1 VLLAGCAAGSA
12 PPSREVP
19 FTLVSTEGR
28 TLRLTVQAG
37 GAPCDGVRK
46 VAVRETPST
55 VTVTVTT
62 GAEPRANCGP
72 GVVGMIGTLPVD
84 AKLKAPLGARRLI
97 DGAP

>member
-1 VLLAGCAAGSA
+1 M
-12 PPSREVP
+12 
-19 FTLVSTEGR
+19 VSTAGR
-28 TLRLTVQAG
+28 TLRLTVEAG

-62 GAEPRANCGP
+62 GPEVHARCGP
-72 GVVGMIGTLPVD
+72 GVVAMIGTIPVE
-84 AKLKAPLGARRLI
+84 AKLKAPLGPRTLV

>member
-1 VLLAGCAAGSA
+1 M
-12 PPSREVP
+12 P
-19 FTLVSTEGR
+19 FKLVGTEGR

-46 VAVRETPST
+46 VTVRETSST

-62 GAEPRANCGP
+62 GSEPDAKCGS
-72 GVVGMIGTLPVD
+72 GVVAMIGTLPVE
-84 AKLKAPLGARRLI
+84 AKLDRPLGSRTLV

>member
-1 VLLAGCAAGSA
+1 
-12 PPSREVP
+12 VP
-19 FTLVSTEGR
+19 FKLVSTEGR
-28 TLRLTVQAG
+28 TLRLTVEAG

-46 VAVRETPST
+46 IAVHETPAT

-72 GVVGMIGTLPVD
+72 GVVAMLGTLPVE
-84 AKLKAPLGARRLI
+84 AKLKAPLGSRRLL

>member
-1 VLLAGCAAGSA
+1 M
-12 PPSREVP
+12 P
-19 FTLVSTEGR
+19 FKLVGTEGR

-62 GAEPRANCGP
+62 GAEPHAKCGP
-72 GVVGMIGTLPVD
+72 GAVAMIGTLPVE
-84 AKLKAPLGARRLI
+84 AKLDRPLGSRTLV

>member
-1 VLLAGCAAGSA
+1 MPFKLASA
-12 PPSREVP
+12 
-19 FTLVSTEGR
+19 EGR
-28 TLRLTVQAG
+28 TLRLTVEAG

-62 GAEPRANCGP
+62 GAEPHAKCGP
-72 GVVGMIGTLPVD
+72 GVVAMIGTIPVE
-84 AKLKAPLGARRLI
+84 AKLKEPLGSRRLV